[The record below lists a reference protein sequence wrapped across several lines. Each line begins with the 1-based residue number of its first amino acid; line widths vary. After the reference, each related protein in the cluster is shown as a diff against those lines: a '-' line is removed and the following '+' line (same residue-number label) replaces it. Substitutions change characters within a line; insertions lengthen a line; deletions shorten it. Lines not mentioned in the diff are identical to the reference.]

1 MLALNFKH
9 NFNPVR
15 KVILFP
21 IFLTKCLFFVF
32 FFFTLAL
39 FTMKREEGKGG
50 EGRGREKGE
59 EVSRK
64 EGCREEGLRGDLSFS
79 FGNFRL

>member
-32 FFFTLAL
+32 CFYLSPIYY
-39 FTMKREEGKGG
+39 EERGG

-64 EGCREEGLRGDLSFS
+64 EGCREEGMIEG
-79 FGNFRL
+79 GW